1 MSRLIFLNLP
11 VRDLDASK
19 EFFGKLGFAFDP
31 KFTDET
37 ATCMIVSEQAFVM
50 LLTEQKFAEFTKK
63 GVADADRATEAIV
76 AVSAESRDEV
86 DQLADTALGA
96 SATAANDPLDMGFM
110 YSRSFS
116 DLDGH
121 LWEVVWMDPAAVE
134 QGPAEYSRQDA

>member
-19 EFFGKLGFAFDP
+19 EFFGKLGFDFDP

-50 LLTEQKFAEFTKK
+50 LLTEQKFGEFTKK
-63 GVADADRATEAIV
+63 GVADANLATEAIV

-86 DQLADTALGA
+86 DELADRALGA
-96 SATAANDPLDMGFM
+96 GATAAIDPLDMGFM

-134 QGPAEYSRQDA
+134 QGPAELAQQG